1 MEYLPREIILDILS
15 RLPVTSV
22 LQSKLVCKAW
32 HNLVQ
37 DPLLVSMHFSR
48 ATENDPCLVLH
59 CDYPIRNQLYS
70 LELSALGKDDQ
81 RVNKICVPVLPEFNV
96 VGSCKGLLYLCD
108 SSAKDIVYVYNPF
121 TRDCIELPKS
131 TELLH
136 QYPVYGFGFNQTTN
150 KYKVIKAMY
159 RTHLRGPHNGHIILY
174 SFQAEV
180 QILTLG
186 SSTWRNFGRL
196 PHRLIHQGP
205 SQVLVCGRIHWHTWS
220 GVRSSC
226 PIISFDFE
234 DEQFREVPKPDC
246 GGLDHRPNI
255 QLVDLGG
262 CLSAVVYNNYREFEI
277 WIMKEYNVK
286 DSWIKEFNIGNHVPT
301 SLEAVD
307 WISAQ
312 PYKDSKLYGK
322 SSFVCVLGLLKTG
335 DEVLFENKCRAL
347 VTCNKKDGTFKHLTF
362 PGLPN
367 WFEFV
372 VHEGAPPPVQWN
384 MDIHLEYQAMAPDLL
399 WYEDTEALRR
409 AAEYTCLHITH
420 GGEEEE
426 KVFVVGHDWVAM
438 IVW

>member
-1 MEYLPREIILDILS
+1 MEYFPSEIILDILS

-22 LQSKLVCKAW
+22 LQSKL
-32 HNLVQ
+32 
-37 DPLLVSMHFSR
+37 
-48 ATENDPCLVLH
+48 
-59 CDYPIRNQLYS
+59 LYS

-81 RVNKICVPVLPEFNV
+81 RVNKIHVPVLPEFKV

-121 TRDCIELPKS
+121 TRDYIELPKS

-150 KYKVIKAMY
+150 KYKVIKAVY
-159 RTHLRGPHNGHIILY
+159 RTHLRGRRIL
-174 SFQAEV
+174 SLEAEV

-186 SSTWRNFGRL
+186 SPAWRNFGRL
-196 PHRLIHQGP
+196 PYHLIHQGP

-220 GVRSSC
+220 GVRSSS

-262 CLSAVVYNNYREFEI
+262 CLSAAVYNNYREFEI

-286 DSWIKEFNIGNHVPT
+286 ESWIKEFNIGNRVPT
-301 SLEAVD
+301 SLEEED

-312 PYKDSKLYGK
+312 PFKD
-322 SSFVCVLGLLKTG
+322 
-335 DEVLFENKCRAL
+335 
-347 VTCNKKDGTFKHLTF
+347 
-362 PGLPN
+362 
-367 WFEFV
+367 
-372 VHEGAPPPVQWN
+372 
-384 MDIHLEYQAMAPDLL
+384 
-399 WYEDTEALRR
+399 
-409 AAEYTCLHITH
+409 
-420 GGEEEE
+420 
-426 KVFVVGHDWVAM
+426 
-438 IVW
+438 

>member
-1 MEYLPREIILDILS
+1 MDYLPREIILDILS
-15 RLPVTSV
+15 RLPVTS
-22 LQSKLVCKAW
+22 LQQSKLVCKAW

-37 DPLLVSMHFSR
+37 DPLLVCMHFSH
-48 ATENDPCLVLH
+48 ATENDPCLILH

-81 RVNKICVPVLPEFNV
+81 RVNKIHVPVLPEFNV

-121 TRDCIELPKS
+121 TGDNIKLPKS

-136 QYPVYGFGFNQTTN
+136 HCQVYGFGFNQKIN
-150 KYKVIKAMY
+150 KYKVIKVVY
-159 RTHLRGPHNGHIILY
+159 RTHLRGPRNRHSRPL
-174 SFQAEV
+174 SFEAEV

-186 SSTWRNFGRL
+186 SPAWRNFGRL
-196 PHRLIHQGP
+196 PYSLIHQGP

-220 GVRSSC
+220 GLHSSC

-262 CLSAVVYNNYREFEI
+262 CLSAAVYNNYREFEI

-286 DSWIKEFNIGNHVPT
+286 ESWIKEFNIGNHVPT
-301 SLEAVD
+301 SLEEVD

-312 PYKDSKLYGK
+312 PYKDSKLYRK
-322 SSFVCVLGLLKTG
+322 RSFVRVLGLLKTG
-335 DEVLFENKCRAL
+335 EVLLEYKCRAL
-347 VTCNKKDGTFKHLTF
+347 VTYNKKDGTFKHLIF

-367 WFEFV
+367 WFEVV
-372 VHEGAPPPVQWN
+372 VHEGSLNW
-384 MDIHLEYQAMAPDLL
+384 I
-399 WYEDTEALRR
+399 DTLVND
-409 AAEYTCLHITH
+409 T
-420 GGEEEE
+420 
-426 KVFVVGHDWVAM
+426 
-438 IVW
+438 